1 VPRNLPLLIQFT
13 VGGNYKRQNRMN
25 RLLFIA
31 LLFSTLV
38 SCDSS
43 NLFEKVD
50 FNDGDKLV
58 FKYMNEDFITPEE
71 DHEFHKKNG
80 HFYISDVN
88 ALNSLKGL
96 LKEKTNRPSEN
107 SGFAY
112 MITLVSEDK
121 SLFLGMY
128 DLQKEILFSSSYYK
142 LRIEDIEKFSD
153 KFIPIEKYNI
163 QFQTIP
169 SLKKGVELLKQNN
182 FEVEHYQK
190 IIESG
195 LAEFNGMT
203 TIKTTRLEFH
213 NIENVNSVEKKIK
226 EDLKSINFEYK
237 LAGFSTDMD
246 SVEIQIASNQDLA
259 NSLPSNYVIFKPYNE
274 TVELFPIEAYN
285 IENVDLKNLF
295 RNNNIK
301 YKLVD

>member
-1 VPRNLPLLIQFT
+1 
-13 VGGNYKRQNRMN
+13 MN
-25 RLLFIA
+25 RLLLIA

-38 SCDSS
+38 SCDNSS
-43 NLFEKVD
+43 LFEKVE

-58 FKYMNEDFITPEE
+58 FKYMNADFIAPEE

-88 ALNSLKGL
+88 TLNSLKGL
-96 LKEKTNRPSEN
+96 VKGKTNRPTKN
-107 SGFAY
+107 SGFTY
-112 MITLVSEDK
+112 MITLVSK
-121 SLFLGMY
+121 NKNTFLGMY
-128 DLQKEILFSSSYYK
+128 DLQNEILFSNSYYT
-142 LRIEDIEKFSD
+142 LRIKDFEKFSG
-153 KFIPIEKYNI
+153 KFIQIKKYKI

-195 LAEFNGMT
+195 IAEFNGIT
-203 TIKTTRLEFH
+203 TIKTTRETFP
-213 NIENVNSVEKKIK
+213 NIENFKSIEKKIK
-226 EDLKSINFEYK
+226 TDLSSIDFEYK
-237 LAGFSTDMD
+237 LAGFSTDGD
-246 SVEIQIASNQDLA
+246 SVEIQIASNHDLG

-285 IENVDLKNLF
+285 IENIKLKDLFKS
-295 RNNNIK
+295 NNIK
-301 YKLVD
+301 YKLVE